1 MLDILSL
8 KPLQLTSIR
17 EYYFSVDNLCKDMFL
32 RKNMDSQGFVFLSVI
47 ARFNRIKQLTQEME
61 LIRYVCLNSQ
71 NIEFRMGTDGV
82 DRLRKRDGWQ
92 QWVLNKEE
100 RDPSAQNDGPIQ
112 AQQPQALGSQFF
124 DVPPSVDDY
133 QALSPQS
140 NVINHRMIESQYP
153 IVNGAPPS
161 FVAAG
166 PATTTKENLVDGPFA
181 NTPLSATVPDFAP
194 AVPRA
199 SNRAFSSSESS
210 SPRTSAFT
218 DEQVESLMIV
228 VRKPLNSSTSPP
240 PFSSV
245 SSRTF
250 SNGSIDSRTFNDE
263 LPKSGESQTRSIAN
277 GENGLDM

>member
-1 MLDILSL
+1 MLNLLILNL
-8 KPLQLTSIR
+8 IELTFIR

-32 RKNMDSQGFVFLSVI
+32 RKHMDSQGFVFLSVI

-61 LIRYVCLNSQ
+61 LIRYVCLNSH
-71 NIEFRMGTDGV
+71 NIEFRMGADGL
-82 DRLRKRDGWQ
+82 DRLRKREGWQ

-112 AQQPQALGSQFF
+112 TQQSHAASSQF
-124 DVPPSVDDY
+124 DVPGVDDR

-140 NVINHRMIESQYP
+140 SVVNHRMIEGQYSIP
-153 IVNGAPPS
+153 NGVLPP

-166 PATTTKENLVDGPFA
+166 PTTTTNGDPVDGSLVH
-181 NTPLSATVPDFAP
+181 TPLSAAVPDFAP
-194 AVPRA
+194 AIPRA
-199 SNRAFSSSESS
+199 SNRAISPSDSG

-240 PFSSV
+240 PFPSA

-250 SNGSIDSRTFNDE
+250 SNGSIDSRTLNDD
-263 LPKSGESQTRSIAN
+263 LARSGERQSRSVTN
-277 GENGLDM
+277 GENGLEM